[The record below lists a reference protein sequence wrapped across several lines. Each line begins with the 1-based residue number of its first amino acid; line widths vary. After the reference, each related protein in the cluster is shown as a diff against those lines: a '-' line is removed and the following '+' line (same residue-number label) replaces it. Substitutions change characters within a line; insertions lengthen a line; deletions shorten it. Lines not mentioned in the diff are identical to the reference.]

1 MVRIAMTIALKRTP
15 PDKGCRVPSGDRS
28 EIPADVRTIVARAT
42 SFRIEAD
49 ALRARAYA
57 ADEEVI
63 RKEYLSLAERW
74 SSVAA
79 GLETEALDR
88 AFAREQ

>member
-1 MVRIAMTIALKRTP
+1 MNIALKRTP
-15 PDKGCRVPSGDRS
+15 PDEGYCVPSGDRS
-28 EIPADVRTIVARAT
+28 EISDDVRAIVARAT

-57 ADEEVI
+57 ADDDVI

-74 SSVAA
+74 STFAA
-79 GLETEALDR
+79 GLEAEALDR
-88 AFAREQ
+88 VVSRGQ